1 MTKAIFFDI
10 GGVLID
16 LDFEACL
23 RAFREILGFERI
35 DEILNPYKQR
45 GIFGDM
51 EGGRI
56 TADEFRTAILAES
69 REGAVPEDVDRCLEH
84 FLTGMD
90 PKKVPLLKELSARL
104 PLFTLSNN
112 NPIAMGLSRKVFAEN
127 GLAWEN
133 IFTDNFISCD
143 MKMEKPGPELYAE
156 AIRRSGFAP
165 EDILYID
172 DGTANVEAGLKAGL
186 KTVLYVAG
194 EDLRALI
201 EANL

>member
-143 MKMEKPGPELYAE
+143 MKMEKPIYAE